1 MEILPTLPIT
11 FGFAMA
17 FVILWGAVLG
27 FVNGYNA
34 AIWVLIMITGV
45 GGLTILGLLM
55 EESGDWDYHEPRR
68 THTVTHTRIV
78 HIERPSNFKR
88 RFEDDFD

>member
-11 FGFAMA
+11 FGFVMA

-34 AIWVLIMITGV
+34 AIWVLIMVTGV
-45 GGLTILGLLM
+45 GGLTILGLFM
-55 EESGDWDYHEPRR
+55 EESGGWDYNEPRLTRSSTYSR
-68 THTVTHTRIV
+68 TV
-78 HIERPSNFKR
+78 HIERPR
-88 RFEDDFD
+88 RRYEEDYD

>member
-55 EESGDWDYHEPRR
+55 EESGGWDSHDPRR
-68 THTVTHTRIV
+68 THTVTHQRIV
-78 HIERPSNFKR
+78 HIERPRHFK

>member
-1 MEILPTLPIT
+1 LEILPTLPIT

-55 EESGDWDYHEPRR
+55 
-68 THTVTHTRIV
+68 
-78 HIERPSNFKR
+78 
-88 RFEDDFD
+88 